1 MAIGM
6 LAAIRFF
13 QTRTVYV
20 SLPLIALLA
29 SLLVGMTPSAA
40 AVLVLA
46 PLP

>member
-1 MAIGM
+1 LIA
-6 LAAIRFF
+6 R
-13 QTRTVYV
+13 
-20 SLPLIALLA
+20 PLIARPLLARPLLALLA